1 MDPSMLI
8 GFLIRTEDDWQD
20 WKQRV
25 TSVQG
30 APIIHVCDTDTGAS
44 SPGER
49 ASALD
54 EVQALDD
61 DE

>member
-20 WKQRV
+20 WKRRV
-25 TSVQG
+25 TSAVG
-30 APIIHVCDTDTGAS
+30 TRIIHVSDTDIAIS

-54 EVQALDD
+54 EVEVLDD
-61 DE
+61 E